1 MRTSLLYHNK
11 SPNGKGMERVYQT
24 RPSNLVSSR
33 IEKAVKFAY
42 MIRKAYMKR
51 NVRMHFLYTPF
62 NGYFK

>member
-1 MRTSLLYHNK
+1 MRMSLLYHKK

-42 MIRKAYMKR
+42 MIRKVFINEAK
-51 NVRMHFLYTPF
+51 VLLHEHFFL
-62 NGYFK
+62 